1 MGTLLVPYSIGGL
14 TLIWSVLHPHLLP
27 LYMYIGDTQ
36 VHCLSP
42 IVLKEACSAAG
53 LKKKK
58 KKFQFSGAMLKGTGR
73 MLVILQKAQSHIT
86 CLA

>member
-1 MGTLLVPYSIGGL
+1 
-14 TLIWSVLHPHLLP
+14 
-27 LYMYIGDTQ
+27 MYIGDTQ

-58 KKFQFSGAMLKGTGR
+58 IPVFWGYAERDWENVSYTSEGS
-73 MLVILQKAQSHIT
+73 VSHINVFS
-86 CLA
+86 LAS